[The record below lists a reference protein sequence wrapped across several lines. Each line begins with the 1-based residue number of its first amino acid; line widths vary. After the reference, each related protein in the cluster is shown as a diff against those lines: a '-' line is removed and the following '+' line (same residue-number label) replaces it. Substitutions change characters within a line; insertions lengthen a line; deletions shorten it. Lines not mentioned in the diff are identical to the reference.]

1 MTAPGQDQADRVD
14 RAVLRA
20 RGLRVKLASGAAIIE
35 DVSLDLRPGEIL
47 GLVGESGSGKTTTA
61 LSLFGYRERGV
72 RAAQGDIEISG
83 QPLASEQAFRGARG
97 RLVSYVPQNPG
108 QSLNPSLRVAAAIE
122 DMLRA
127 HPAAPGQKAVDVAS
141 LRREESDV
149 TPIAPSGG
157 AAELLDRV
165 GLPSGPEFGR
175 RYPHQL
181 SGGQQQRVCIAVA
194 LASGPDVVVLDEPTT
209 GLDVITQDRIL
220 AELLRLRDEQ
230 QVAML
235 YITHDLAVVSQ
246 IASRIAVMYAG
257 RIVEQG
263 TVGEILRQP
272 RHPYT
277 RGLLA
282 STPDH
287 LRPRVLQPMP
297 GTVAAVGERPPGC
310 AFAPRCAQ
318 RVARCETELPPL
330 EQTEG
335 GHLAR
340 CFEWR
345 ATPPLPAEPAPPVLT
360 PAVLTPAVLAPPV
373 PAAPESVPAA
383 DGEAA
388 VVLEATG
395 LRAEYRSRHHTVVAA
410 RDVSF
415 RLARGGCVALVG
427 ESGSGKTTI
436 ARVIAGLHPLAG
448 GELRLDGVALPAD
461 ARRRPRGQRRR
472 IQIVFQNPA
481 EALNPRHTVAS
492 AIARPARVLS
502 GLSRAE
508 AAAEVSRLLAA
519 VRLPPQTALR
529 YPGELSGGECQRV
542 AIARALAGQPEI
554 LVCDEITSALDV
566 SVQAVVLELLRDLR
580 ARLGISVIFITHD
593 LGVVAAVAEQV
604 LVLHDGAICE
614 TGTAGQI
621 LGHPQHEYTQ
631 RLLAAAPS
639 LSAATRPAPQT

>member
-1 MTAPGQDQADRVD
+1 MLQ
-14 RAVLRA
+14 A
-20 RGLRVKLASGAAIIE
+20 RGLRVELASGAAIIE

-127 HPAAPGQKAVDVAS
+127 HQAQPGGQ
-141 LRREESDV
+141 
-149 TPIAPSGG
+149 PG
-157 AAELLDRV
+157 AAGLLDRV

-246 IASRIAVMYAG
+246 IANRIAVMYAG

-263 TVGEILRQP
+263 TVDEILRRP

-277 RGLLA
+277 HGLLA

-287 LRPRVLQPMP
+287 LRPRALQPMP

-330 EQTEG
+330 EQTEA

-345 ATPPLPAEPAPPVLT
+345 ATPPLPADPAPPVLT
-360 PAVLTPAVLAPPV
+360 PAVLTPAVLT
-373 PAAPESVPAA
+373 PAALAPAVAPAAENPPAPETLPAA
-383 DGEAA
+383 DGAAA

-448 GELRLDGVALPAD
+448 GELRLDGAALPAD
-461 ARRRPRGQRRR
+461 ARRRPRSQRRR

-492 AIARPARVLS
+492 AIARPARVLR
-502 GLSRAE
+502 GLSRAG

-519 VRLPPQTALR
+519 VRLPPQTARR

-580 ARLGISVIFITHD
+580 ARLGISVLFITHD

-614 TGTAGQI
+614 AGTAAQI

-639 LSAATRPAPQT
+639 LSGATRPAPQT

>member
-1 MTAPGQDQADRVD
+1 VTAPGRDGADRAGRAARAA

-20 RGLRVKLASGAAIIE
+20 RGLRVELASGAAIIE

-72 RAAQGDIEISG
+72 RAAQGGIEISG

-127 HPAAPGQKAVDVAS
+127 HQGQPGGQA
-141 LRREESDV
+141 
-149 TPIAPSGG
+149 G
-157 AAELLDRV
+157 AAGLLDRV

-246 IASRIAVMYAG
+246 IANRIAVMYAG

-263 TVGEILRQP
+263 TVDEILRRP

-277 RGLLA
+277 HGLLA

-287 LRPRVLQPMP
+287 LRPRALQPMP
-297 GTVAAVGERPPGC
+297 GTVAAVGARPPGC

-318 RVARCETELPPL
+318 AVARCAAELPPL
-330 EQTEG
+330 EQTG
-335 GHLAR
+335 AGHLAR

-345 ATPPLPAEPAPPVLT
+345 ATPPLPAGPAPPVLT
-360 PAVLTPAVLAPPV
+360 AAALTPAPLAPAV
-373 PAAPESVPAA
+373 AP
-383 DGEAA
+383 AA

-415 RLARGGCVALVG
+415 RLTRGGCVALVG

-448 GELRLDGVALPAD
+448 GELRLDGAALPAD
-461 ARRRPRGQRRR
+461 ARRRPRSQRRR

-492 AIARPARVLS
+492 AIARPARVLR
-502 GLSRAE
+502 GLSRAG
-508 AAAEVSRLLAA
+508 AGVEVSRLLAA
-519 VRLPPQTALR
+519 VRLPPQTARR

-614 TGTAGQI
+614 AGTAGQI

-639 LSAATRPAPQT
+639 LSGATRPAPRT

>member
-1 MTAPGQDQADRVD
+1 
-14 RAVLRA
+14 
-20 RGLRVKLASGAAIIE
+20 
-35 DVSLDLRPGEIL
+35 
-47 GLVGESGSGKTTTA
+47 
-61 LSLFGYRERGV
+61 
-72 RAAQGDIEISG
+72 
-83 QPLASEQAFRGARG
+83 
-97 RLVSYVPQNPG
+97 
-108 QSLNPSLRVAAAIE
+108 
-122 DMLRA
+122 
-127 HPAAPGQKAVDVAS
+127 
-141 LRREESDV
+141 
-149 TPIAPSGG
+149 
-157 AAELLDRV
+157 
-165 GLPSGPEFGR
+165 
-175 RYPHQL
+175 
-181 SGGQQQRVCIAVA
+181 
-194 LASGPDVVVLDEPTT
+194 
-209 GLDVITQDRIL
+209 
-220 AELLRLRDEQ
+220 
-230 QVAML
+230 
-235 YITHDLAVVSQ
+235 
-246 IASRIAVMYAG
+246 MYAG

-263 TVGEILRQP
+263 TVDEILRRP

-282 STPDH
+282 ATPDH
-287 LRPRVLQPMP
+287 LRPRALQPMP

-318 RVARCETELPPL
+318 RVDRCETGLPPL
-330 EQTEG
+330 EQTG
-335 GHLAR
+335 AGHLAR

-345 ATPPLPAEPAPPVLT
+345 STPPLPAGPAPPVLA
-360 PAVLTPAVLAPPV
+360 PAIPPAPQTLT
-373 PAAPESVPAA
+373 AAGTLPAA

-388 VVLEATG
+388 AVLEATG
-395 LRAEYRSRHHTVVAA
+395 LRAEYRTRQQTVVAA

-448 GELRLDGVALPAD
+448 GDLRLDGVALPAD
-461 ARRRPRGQRRR
+461 ARRRPRSQRRR

-492 AIARPARVLS
+492 AIARPARVLR
-502 GLSRAE
+502 GLSRAG
-508 AAAEVSRLLAA
+508 AMAEVSRLLEA
-519 VRLPPQTALR
+519 VRLPPQTARR

-614 TGTAGQI
+614 AGTAGQI

-639 LSAATRPAPQT
+639 LSGATRPAPQT

>member
-1 MTAPGQDQADRVD
+1 MLQ
-14 RAVLRA
+14 A
-20 RGLRVKLASGAAIIE
+20 RGLRVELASGAAIIE

-83 QPLASEQAFRGARG
+83 QPLASEQAFRRARG

-127 HPAAPGQKAVDVAS
+127 HQGQPGGQA
-141 LRREESDV
+141 
-149 TPIAPSGG
+149 G
-157 AAELLDRV
+157 AAGLLDRV

-246 IASRIAVMYAG
+246 IANRIAVMYAG

-263 TVGEILRQP
+263 TVDEILRRP

-277 RGLLA
+277 HGLLA

-287 LRPRVLQPMP
+287 LRPRALQPMP
-297 GTVAAVGERPPGC
+297 GTVAAVGERPLGC

-330 EQTEG
+330 EQTG
-335 GHLAR
+335 AGHLAR

-345 ATPPLPAEPAPPVLT
+345 ATPPLPAEPAPPVLTPAVLT

-448 GELRLDGVALPAD
+448 GELRLDGAALPAD
-461 ARRRPRGQRRR
+461 ARRRPRSQRRR

-492 AIARPARVLS
+492 AIARPARVLR
-502 GLSRAE
+502 GLSRAGAE
-508 AAAEVSRLLAA
+508 AEVSRLLAA
-519 VRLPPQTALR
+519 VRLPPQTARR

-580 ARLGISVIFITHD
+580 ARLGISVVFITHD

-614 TGTAGQI
+614 TGTAAQI

-639 LSAATRPAPQT
+639 LSGATRPAPQT

>member
-1 MTAPGQDQADRVD
+1 MLQ
-14 RAVLRA
+14 A
-20 RGLRVKLASGAAIIE
+20 RGLRVELASGAAIIE

-127 HPAAPGQKAVDVAS
+127 HQAQPGGQ
-141 LRREESDV
+141 
-149 TPIAPSGG
+149 PG
-157 AAELLDRV
+157 AAGLLDRV

-246 IASRIAVMYAG
+246 IANRIAVMYAG

-263 TVGEILRQP
+263 TVDEILRRP

-277 RGLLA
+277 HGLLA

-287 LRPRVLQPMP
+287 LRPRALQPMP

-330 EQTEG
+330 EQTG
-335 GHLAR
+335 AGHLAR

-345 ATPPLPAEPAPPVLT
+345 ATPPLPADPAPPVLT
-360 PAVLTPAVLAPPV
+360 PAALTPAALTPAALAPAV
-373 PAAPESVPAA
+373 APAAENPPAPETLPAA
-383 DGEAA
+383 DGAAA

-448 GELRLDGVALPAD
+448 GELRLDGAALPAD
-461 ARRRPRGQRRR
+461 ARRRPRSQRRR

-492 AIARPARVLS
+492 AIARPARVLR
-502 GLSRAE
+502 GLSRAGAE
-508 AAAEVSRLLAA
+508 TEVSRLLAA
-519 VRLPPQTALR
+519 VRLPPQTARR

-542 AIARALAGQPEI
+542 AIARALAGEPEI

-580 ARLGISVIFITHD
+580 ARLGISVLFITHD

-614 TGTAGQI
+614 AGTAAQI

-639 LSAATRPAPQT
+639 LSGATRPAPQT

>member
-1 MTAPGQDQADRVD
+1 MTGQHGTSHHGVD
-14 RAVLRA
+14 RAVLQA
-20 RGLRVKLASGAAIIE
+20 RGLRVELASGAAIIE

-72 RAAQGDIEISG
+72 RAAQGGIEISG

-97 RLVSYVPQNPG
+97 RLVSYVLQNPG

-127 HPAAPGQKAVDVAS
+127 HQGQPGGQA
-141 LRREESDV
+141 
-149 TPIAPSGG
+149 G
-157 AAELLDRV
+157 AAGLLDRV

-246 IASRIAVMYAG
+246 IANRIAVMYAG

-263 TVGEILRQP
+263 TVDEILRRP

-277 RGLLA
+277 HGLLA
-282 STPDH
+282 ATPDH
-287 LRPRVLQPMP
+287 LRPRALQPMP
-297 GTVAAVGERPPGC
+297 GTVAAVGARPPGC

-318 RVARCETELPPL
+318 AVARCAAELPPL
-330 EQTEG
+330 EQTG
-335 GHLAR
+335 AGHLAR

-345 ATPPLPAEPAPPVLT
+345 ATPPLPAGPAPPVLT
-360 PAVLTPAVLAPPV
+360 AAALTPAPLAPAV
-373 PAAPESVPAA
+373 AP
-383 DGEAA
+383 AA

-415 RLARGGCVALVG
+415 RLTRGGCVALVG

-448 GELRLDGVALPAD
+448 GELRLDGAALPAD
-461 ARRRPRGQRRR
+461 ARRRPRSQRRR

-492 AIARPARVLS
+492 AIARPARVLR
-502 GLSRAE
+502 GLSRAG
-508 AAAEVSRLLAA
+508 AGAEVSRLLAA
-519 VRLPPQTALR
+519 VRLPPQTARR

-614 TGTAGQI
+614 AGTAGQI

-639 LSAATRPAPQT
+639 LSGATRPAPRT